1 MFDVIVDLIDMNSH
15 SFKYYPQNTTF
26 PLVCCVVEIF
36 DEFERLSS
44 FVNHQAD
51 GVSDVLRL
59 LVLVPRLV
67 DDVIVGIDL
76 QVLKIKLVSTR
87 KNTNKYKNVCFWVFC
102 TCTSVLWVRKRFW
115 MILHTHPYLS
125 FVKLSNLP
133 GYTKIN
139 YTKIIAMLR

>member
-1 MFDVIVDLIDMNSH
+1 MNSH

-51 GVSDVLRL
+51 GVGDVLRL

-67 DDVIVGIDL
+67 DDVVVRIDL
-76 QVLKIKLVSTR
+76 KFIHFENKVSFNT
-87 KNTNKYKNVCFWVFC
+87 KNTLKTNKNVCFWVFC
-102 TCTSVLWVRKRFW
+102 TCTSVF
-115 MILHTHPYLS
+115 
-125 FVKLSNLP
+125 
-133 GYTKIN
+133 
-139 YTKIIAMLR
+139 